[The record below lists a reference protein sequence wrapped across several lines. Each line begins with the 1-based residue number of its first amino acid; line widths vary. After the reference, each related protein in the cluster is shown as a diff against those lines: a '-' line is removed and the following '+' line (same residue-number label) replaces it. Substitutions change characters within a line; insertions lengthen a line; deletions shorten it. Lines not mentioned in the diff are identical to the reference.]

1 MGRAS
6 RRPPTTD
13 PASYRAHVTPRL
25 ELSFLTFVPYDDPAD
40 AGRSLRDAVDLFRF
54 AEELGYDVGWVRVRH
69 LERFLS
75 SPFPL
80 FSAIAERTTRLR
92 FGTAVLPMRYADPVS
107 VAEDAATVDLL
118 SGGRLELGVAGG
130 IKPAAAVL
138 DGVYGA
144 GERSFD
150 DESQDRITRLRAA
163 LRGEPVAVA
172 PSSGFPIAEPGTPL
186 TVTPHSPGL
195 ADRVWYGPG
204 SRATAVRTA
213 EQGMDLLVSTLNTE
227 DDGRSFE
234 EGQRDQI
241 LAYKDAF
248 DVPGRTPRVVAGRIV
263 LPSVTPAD
271 DDLFAEY
278 VAWYAGRFDSRGRP
292 HPGAGFGVFSPTHHG
307 PADAVVESLRADVA
321 LREAT
326 GLDVVLPANASHAM
340 SRRILE
346 NVATSVAPHLGWT
359 GCE

>member
-1 MGRAS
+1 M
-6 RRPPTTD
+6 T
-13 PASYRAHVTPRL
+13 RL

-40 AGRSLRDAVDLFRF
+40 AARSLHDAVDLFRF
-54 AEELGYDVGWVRVRH
+54 AEELGYDTGFVRVRH
-69 LERFLS
+69 LEQFLS

-80 FSAIAERTTRLR
+80 FSAIAARTSRLR
-92 FGTAVLPMRYADPVS
+92 FGTAVLPMRYADPIA

-138 DGVYGA
+138 DPVYGA
-144 GERSFD
+144 SERGFD
-150 DESQDRITRLRAA
+150 EESQDRIARLRAA
-163 LRGEPVAVA
+163 LRGEAVAVA
-172 PSSGFPIAEPGTPL
+172 PDQGFPIAPPGTPL

-213 EQGMDLLVSTLNTE
+213 EQGMDLMVSTLNSE
-227 DDGRSFE
+227 DEGRSFQ

-241 LAYKDAF
+241 LAYKEAF
-248 DVPGRTPRVVAGRIV
+248 DVPGRTPRIVAGRIL

-278 VAWYAGRFDSRGRP
+278 VAWYAGRFDDRGRP
-292 HPGAGFGVFSPTHHG
+292 LGGKGFGVFSPTHHG
-307 PADAVVESLRADVA
+307 HPDAVVQSLRDDIA

-326 GLDVVLPANASHAM
+326 GLDVVLPANATHEM

-346 NVATSVAPHLGWT
+346 NVATHVAPHLGWT
-359 GCE
+359 PAG